1 MQPRCSG
8 RRLLLCDKPPTGETP
23 VSTANSRRRVKI
35 VRELSIPG
43 SILTTIAQMTDT
55 EAVMN
60 LLRKVP
66 LFANLK
72 DEDKV
77 CIEET
82 EEWRLPAGETLFQ
95 EGQHAEHFFVLLEG
109 EIVVWEKQGDQEI
122 VVVRNRPGAFFGE
135 IALLLGT
142 PYMLSGRAEGDC
154 RLVVFPE
161 EAFWKLLRLCP
172 AISGEIFRAMA
183 THLRNIEGSARQ
195 QEKLEALGTMSA
207 GLAHELNNPS
217 AAAQRIAVD
226 LGEVIQMI
234 QSVAHRLHH
243 TLEYEHWDRLIALVG
258 EVLKNPSAGKQHYSF
273 EQSDSEDA
281 LTAWLR
287 EEGVT
292 DAWKIAPVLVGAG
305 LDTSALVS
313 LRDLLPKNAF
323 GDAMQWIA
331 LRLKIQTLLDD
342 AEQSTGRIASLVD
355 AVRSIARQERA
366 EAADIDVHE
375 QLRSAL
381 GVLDHKLQNV
391 RVAQN
396 FSSECGHVRGYPSE
410 LAQVWVNL
418 LDNAAD
424 AVNGGGEIAIQ
435 TLRDDNQTVVEITDN
450 GPGIPPENLSH
461 IFEPFFT
468 TKGVGLGKGLGL
480 TISQGIVG
488 DRHGGEIE
496 AESKAGETR
505 FIVRLPERRVERNEG
520 AEAIVANRAVMAEL
534 TEGFEEIESPPSIQS
549 SAVSDGAFATIFD
562 VPLFAQLDASQRACL
577 STGTEIRCETGQTVV
592 REGDPSSFFY
602 VMLEG
607 ELRVTKFFDE
617 QEIFLA
623 TRVPGEFVGE
633 IPILLDIPNSV
644 LIRAVAGSRLFRLP
658 RAGFLDLLRTS
669 PTVARE
675 IMRTLAM
682 RLRNMEGYSLEREKL
697 IQLGTM
703 AAGLAHE
710 LSNPATAARRA
721 ATGLRQSVEKVQD
734 YACELNERLNAE
746 QWQQLVAT
754 SKEAIHCTESQP
766 KLNSLEQSDREEA
779 IECWLDSHK
788 VADAW
793 DLAPALVNA
802 RVDEAT
808 LETVKRTVPAQ
819 DLENA
824 IQWLAANLTTRDLLK
839 SITHSTE
846 RISELVSAVKSY
858 SFMDQAPWQEIDVH
872 EGIENTLIILGH
884 KLRNVTVTRDF
895 DRTLPRLY
903 AYGGELNQV
912 WTNLIDN
919 AIYAVGGTGRIDIR
933 TRRDGEFFLV
943 EIADNG
949 SGIPPEARP
958 HIFTVPFFTT
968 KGGSG
973 TGLGLVI
980 SHRIVVERHNGKID
994 FSTGPDGTQF
1004 NVRLPFESPAH
1015 A

>member
-1 MQPRCSG
+1 M
-8 RRLLLCDKPPTGETP
+8 
-23 VSTANSRRRVKI
+23 
-35 VRELSIPG
+35 
-43 SILTTIAQMTDT
+43 TTIAQMTDS

-77 CIEET
+77 CIEEA
-82 EEWRLPAGETLFQ
+82 EEWQLSAGEMLFQ

-109 EIVVWEKQGDQEI
+109 EIVVWKKPGDQEI
-122 VVVRNRPGAFFGE
+122 VVARNRPGAFFGE

-161 EAFWKLLRLCP
+161 EALWKLLRLCP

-183 THLRNIEGSARQ
+183 AHLRNIEGSARQ

-207 GLAHELNNPS
+207 GVAHELNNPS
-217 AAAQRIAVD
+217 AAAQRIAVH
-226 LGEVIQMI
+226 LGEVIQTI
-234 QSVAHRLHH
+234 QSVAYRLHH
-243 TLEYEHWDRLIALVG
+243 TLEHEHWDRLIALVG
-258 EVLKNPSAGKQHYSF
+258 EVLKNPSAGKRHYSF

-281 LTAWLR
+281 LAAWLR
-287 EEGVT
+287 EGGVT
-292 DAWKIAPVLVGAG
+292 DAWRIAPVLVSAG
-305 LDTSALVS
+305 LSITELAS
-313 LRDLLPKNAF
+313 LREDLPKNAF
-323 GDAMQWIA
+323 GNAMRWIV
-331 LRLKIQTLLDD
+331 LRMTVQTLLDG
-342 AEQSTGRIASLVD
+342 AEQSTGRIASLVE

-366 EAADIDVHE
+366 ELADIDVHE

-381 GVLDHKLQNV
+381 GVLDRKLTNV
-391 RVAQN
+391 RITQN
-396 FSSECGHVRGYPSE
+396 FSSECGHVLGYPSE

-435 TLRDDNQTVVEITDN
+435 TRRDDNQTVVEIIDN
-450 GPGIPPENLSH
+450 GPGISSKNLAH

-468 TKGVGLGKGLGL
+468 TKGVGSGKGLGL

-496 AESKAGETR
+496 VESKAGETR
-505 FIVRLPERRVERNEG
+505 FIVRLPVRQIERNEG
-520 AEAIVANRAVMAEL
+520 VDAIVATRAYVAEL
-534 TEGFEEIESPPSIQS
+534 KEQLDEMESRPPPQTPT
-549 SAVSDGAFATIFD
+549 VSERGFATVFD
-562 VPLFAQLDASQRACL
+562 VPLFAQLDESQRECL
-577 STGTEIRCETGQTVV
+577 STGTGVRFARGEIVL
-592 REGDPSSFFY
+592 REGDQSNFFY

-607 ELRVTKFFDE
+607 ELRVTKFFGE
-617 QEIFLA
+617 QEIFLGSGA
-623 TRVPGEFVGE
+623 PGRFFGE
-633 IPILLDIPNSV
+633 IQILLDVPHSV
-644 LIRAVAGSRLFRLP
+644 LIRVVADSRLFRLP
-658 RAGFLDLLRTS
+658 RAGFWDLLRCS
-669 PTVARE
+669 PLVARE
-675 IMRTLAM
+675 IMRTLAT
-682 RLRNMEGYSLEREKL
+682 RLRNMEGYTQEREKL
-697 IQLGTM
+697 IQLGAM

-710 LSNPATAARRA
+710 LNNPATAARRA
-721 ATGLRQSVEKVQD
+721 AADLRQSVEKVQD
-734 YACELNERLNAE
+734 YSCELNETLSAE

-754 SKEAIHCTESQP
+754 SQEAVHCVTSQP
-766 KLNSLEQSDREEA
+766 KLKSFEQSDREEA

-788 VADAW
+788 IADAW
-793 DLAPALVNA
+793 DLAPALVSA
-802 RVDEAT
+802 CVDEAT

-839 SITHSTE
+839 SISHSTD
-846 RISELVSAVKSY
+846 RISELVGAVKSY

-895 DRTLPRLY
+895 DRTLPCLC

-912 WTNLIDN
+912 WTNLIEN

-933 TRRDGEFFLV
+933 TRRDGELFLV

-958 HIFTVPFFTT
+958 HIFAVPFFTT
-968 KGGSG
+968 KGHSG

-994 FSTGPDGTQF
+994 FSTGPNGTQF

>member
-1 MQPRCSG
+1 
-8 RRLLLCDKPPTGETP
+8 
-23 VSTANSRRRVKI
+23 
-35 VRELSIPG
+35 
-43 SILTTIAQMTDT
+43 
-55 EAVMN
+55 MN

-82 EEWRLPAGETLFQ
+82 EEWRLPAGEMLVK
-95 EGQHAEHFFVLLEG
+95 EGEPAEHFFVLLEG
-109 EIVVWEKQGDQEI
+109 EMSVWKEHGDQDI
-122 VVVRNRPGAFFGE
+122 VFAPNRPGAFFGE
-135 IALLLGT
+135 VPLLLGT
-142 PYMLSGRAEGDC
+142 PYMLSDRAESDC
-154 RLVVFPE
+154 RLIVFPE

-172 AISGEIFRAMA
+172 AISGEIFRSMA
-183 THLRNIEGSARQ
+183 RRLRNIEGSARQ

-217 AAAQRIAVD
+217 AAAQRIAVH

-243 TLEYEHWDRLIALVG
+243 TLEHEHWNRLIALV
-258 EVLKNPSAGKQHYSF
+258 VLKNPSTGKRHHSI
-273 EQSDSEDA
+273 EQSDSEDTLA
-281 LTAWLR
+281 AWLR
-287 EEGVT
+287 EGGVT

-305 LDTSALVS
+305 LEMSALIS

-323 GDAMQWIA
+323 GDAMRWIV
-331 LRLKIQTLLDD
+331 LRMTMQTLLDD
-342 AEQSTGRIASLVD
+342 AEQCTGRIASLVE

-375 QLRSAL
+375 QVRSAL
-381 GVLDHKLQNV
+381 GVLDHKLKNV

-396 FSSECGHVRGYPSE
+396 FSSESGRVRGYPSE

-435 TLRDDNQTVVEITDN
+435 TRRDDNQTVVEIIDN
-450 GPGIPPENLSH
+450 GPGISSENLSH

-468 TKGVGLGKGLGL
+468 TKGVGSGKGLGL
-480 TISQGIVG
+480 AISQGIVG

-496 AESKAGETR
+496 VESKAGETR
-505 FIVRLPERRVERNEG
+505 FIVRLPARQIERNEG
-520 AEAIVANRAVMAEL
+520 AEAIVATRAYLAEL
-534 TEGFEEIESPPSIQS
+534 TQQLEEMESPPPPQTH
-549 SAVSDGAFATIFD
+549 AVSNRSFATVFD
-562 VPLFAQLDASQRACL
+562 VPLFAQLDDSQRACF
-577 STGTEIRCETGQTVV
+577 STGSEIRLKTGETLIH
-592 REGDPSSFFY
+592 EGDPADVFY
-602 VMLEG
+602 IMLEG
-607 ELRVTKFFDE
+607 ELRTTKFYGE

-623 TRVPGEFVGE
+623 TRVPEEFFGE
-633 IPILLDIPNSV
+633 IPILLDVPYFV
-644 LIRAVAGSRLFRLP
+644 LIRAVADSRLFRLP
-658 RAGFLDLLRTS
+658 RAGFWDLLRTA
-669 PTVARE
+669 PMVARE
-675 IMRTLAM
+675 IMRKFAT
-682 RLRNMEGYSLEREKL
+682 RLRSMEDYTQEREKL
-697 IQLGTM
+697 IQLGAM

-710 LSNPATAARRA
+710 LNKPATAARRA
-721 ATGLRQSVEKVQD
+721 AADLRQSVEKVQD
-734 YACELNERLNAE
+734 YACELNEALSVE
-746 QWQQLVAT
+746 QWRRLVAT
-754 SKEAIHCTESQP
+754 FQEAVHFATSQP
-766 KLNSLEQSDREEA
+766 KLNSLEQSDREVA

-788 VADAW
+788 VGDAW

-808 LETVKRTVPAQ
+808 LQTVKRTVPAQ

-839 SITHSTE
+839 AISRSTQ
-846 RISELVSAVKSY
+846 RISELVGAVKSY

-884 KLRNVTVTRDF
+884 KLGNVTVARDF
-895 DRTLPRLY
+895 DRTLPRLC
-903 AYGGELNQV
+903 AYGGELNLV

-919 AIYAVGGTGRIDIR
+919 AIYAVAGTGRIDIR

-943 EIADNG
+943 EIADTG
-949 SGIPPEARP
+949 GGIPPEARP
-958 HIFTVPFFTT
+958 HIFAVPFFTT

-973 TGLGLVI
+973 TGLGSVI

>member
-1 MQPRCSG
+1 
-8 RRLLLCDKPPTGETP
+8 
-23 VSTANSRRRVKI
+23 
-35 VRELSIPG
+35 
-43 SILTTIAQMTDT
+43 MT
-55 EAVMN
+55 

-66 LFANLK
+66 LFANLR
-72 DEDKV
+72 DEDKI

-82 EEWRLPAGETLFQ
+82 EEWRLPAGEMLLK
-95 EGQHAEHFFVLLEG
+95 EGEPAEHFFALLEG
-109 EIVVWEKQGDQEI
+109 EVSVWKKHADQD
-122 VVVRNRPGAFFGE
+122 VVVARNRPGAFFGE
-135 IALLLGT
+135 VPLLLGT
-142 PYMLSGRAEGDC
+142 PYLLSARAESDC
-154 RLVVFPE
+154 RLIVFPD

-172 AISGEIFRAMA
+172 AISGEIFRAMVA
-183 THLRNIEGSARQ
+183 RLRNIEGSAQ
-195 QEKLEALGTMSA
+195 QQQKLEALGTMSA

-217 AAAQRIAVD
+217 SAAQRIAVH

-243 TLEYEHWDRLIALVG
+243 TLEHEHWDRLIALVD
-258 EVLKNPSAGKQHYSF
+258 EVLENPSAGEQYHSI
-273 EQSDSEDA
+273 EQSDSEDS

-287 EEGVT
+287 EGGLS
-292 DAWKIAPVLVGAG
+292 DAWKVAPMLVGAG
-305 LDTSALVS
+305 FDRSALVS
-313 LRDLLPKNAF
+313 LREDLPKDAF
-323 GDAMQWIA
+323 GDAVQWIA
-331 LRLKIQTLLDD
+331 LRMKLKALLDD
-342 AEQSTGRIASLVD
+342 AEQSTGRIASLVE

-366 EAADIDVHE
+366 EAMDIDVHE

-381 GVLDHKLQNV
+381 GVLDHKLKNV

-396 FSSECGHVRGYPSE
+396 FSGESGHVRGYPSE

-424 AVNGGGEIAIQ
+424 AVNGSGEIAIQ
-435 TLRDDNQTVVEITDN
+435 TRRDDNQTVVEIVDN
-450 GPGIPPENLSH
+450 GPGIPPQNRSH

-468 TKGVGLGKGLGL
+468 TKGVGSGKGLGL

-496 AESKAGETR
+496 VESKAGETR
-505 FIVRLPERRVERNEG
+505 FIVRLPVRRTERNER
-520 AEAIVANRAVMAEL
+520 AEAIVANRAYMAEL
-534 TEGFEEIESPPSIQS
+534 TEQLEEMESPLPLQEP
-549 SAVSDGAFATIFD
+549 AVPDGAFATVFN
-562 VPLFAQLDASQRACL
+562 VPLFAQLNDSQRACF
-577 STGTEIRCETGQTVV
+577 STGTEIRLKAGETLIGLD
-592 REGDPSSFFY
+592 DPADVFY

-607 ELRVTKFFDE
+607 ELRVTEDYGD

-623 TRVPGEFVGE
+623 EVIPGQFFGE
-633 IPILLDIPNSV
+633 IEILLDVPHSV
-644 LIRAVAGSRLFRLP
+644 LVRVVADSRLFRLP
-658 RAGFLDLLRTS
+658 RAGLWELLRTS

-675 IMRTLAM
+675 IMRTFATRM
-682 RLRNMEGYSLEREKL
+682 RNYEGYTQEREKL
-697 IQLGTM
+697 IQLGAM

-710 LSNPATAARRA
+710 LNNPATAARRA
-721 ATGLRQSVEKVQD
+721 AADLRQSVEKVQD
-734 YACELNERLNAE
+734 YACELNESISAE
-746 QWQQLVAT
+746 QWQQLVVTSQEAVHCAT
-754 SKEAIHCTESQP
+754 SQP
-766 KLNSLEQSDREEA
+766 KLNALEQSDREEA

-802 RVDEAT
+802 RVDEGD
-808 LETVKRTVPAQ
+808 LDRVKRTVPGQ

-839 SITHSTE
+839 SISHSTE
-846 RISELVSAVKSY
+846 RISELVGAVKSY

-895 DRTLPRLY
+895 DRTLPRLC

-943 EIADNG
+943 EISDNG
-949 SGIPPEARP
+949 GGIPPEVRP
-958 HIFTVPFFTT
+958 HIFEPFFTT

-980 SHRIVVERHNGKID
+980 THRIVVERHQGKID

>member
-1 MQPRCSG
+1 
-8 RRLLLCDKPPTGETP
+8 
-23 VSTANSRRRVKI
+23 
-35 VRELSIPG
+35 
-43 SILTTIAQMTDT
+43 MTDSD
-55 EAVMN
+55 AVMT

-66 LFANLK
+66 LFVNLE

-82 EEWRLPAGETLFQ
+82 EEWWLPAGEMLFK
-95 EGQHAEHFFVLLEG
+95 EGQHPEHFFVLLEG
-109 EIVVWEKQGDQEI
+109 EIVAWKKHGDQEI
-122 VVVRNRPGAFFGE
+122 VVARNRPGAFFGE
-135 IALLLGT
+135 IPLLLGT
-142 PYMLSGRAEGDC
+142 PYMLSTRAECDC
-154 RLVVFPE
+154 RLIVFPE

-183 THLRNIEGSARQ
+183 TRLRNFEGSARQ

-217 AAAQRIAVD
+217 AAAQRIAVH
-226 LGEVIQMI
+226 LGEVIQTI

-243 TLEYEHWDRLIALVG
+243 ALEHEHWDRLIAVVG
-258 EVLKNPSAGKQHYSF
+258 RVLENLSADGHHHSM

-287 EEGVT
+287 EGGVT

-305 LDTSALVS
+305 LEMSALVS
-313 LRDLLPKNAF
+313 LRELLPGNAF
-323 GDAMQWIA
+323 GDALRWIA
-331 LRLKIQTLLDD
+331 LRLKIQTLLED
-342 AEQSTGRIASLVD
+342 AEQCTGRIASLVE

-366 EAADIDVHE
+366 EVADIDVHE
-375 QLRSAL
+375 QIRSAL
-381 GVLDHKLQNV
+381 GVLDHKLKNV
-391 RVAQN
+391 RITQN
-396 FSSECGHVRGYPSE
+396 FSGECGPVRGYPSE

-424 AVNGGGEIAIQ
+424 AVNGGGKIAIQ
-435 TLRDDNQTVVEITDN
+435 TQRDDNQTVVEILDN
-450 GPGIPPENLSH
+450 GPGIPPENFSH

-468 TKGVGLGKGLGL
+468 TKGVGSGKGLGL

-496 AESKAGETR
+496 VESKAGETR
-505 FIVRLPERRVERNEG
+505 FIVRLPVRRIEGNEG
-520 AEAIVANRAVMAEL
+520 PEAIVATRAYMAEL
-534 TEGFEEIESPPSIQS
+534 TEQLEETGSVPPPQTP
-549 SAVSDGAFATIFD
+549 AVSEGGFATVFD
-562 VPLFAQLDASQRACL
+562 VPLFAQLDDSQRKCL
-577 STGTEIRCETGQTVV
+577 STGTEVRFARGEIIL
-592 REGDPSSFFY
+592 REGDPSNFFS

-607 ELRVTKFFDE
+607 ELRVTKFFGE

-623 TRVPGEFVGE
+623 SGGPGGFFGE
-633 IPILLDIPNSV
+633 IQILLDVPHSV
-644 LIRAVAGSRLFRLP
+644 LIRVVADSRLFRLP
-658 RAGFLDLLRTS
+658 RAGFWDLLRTS
-669 PTVARE
+669 PAVARE
-675 IMRTLAM
+675 IMRTLAT
-682 RLRNMEGYSLEREKL
+682 RLRNMEGYTQEREKL
-697 IQLGTM
+697 IQLGAM

-710 LSNPATAARRA
+710 LNNPATAARRA
-721 ATGLRQSVEKVQD
+721 AADLRQSVEKVQD
-734 YACELNERLNAE
+734 YACELNETLSAE
-746 QWQQLVAT
+746 QWQQLVAA
-754 SKEAIHCTESQP
+754 SQEAVHCTTSQP
-766 KLNSLEQSDREEA
+766 KLSSFEQSDREEA

-788 VADAW
+788 VAEAW
-793 DLAPALVNA
+793 NLAPALVNA

-808 LETVKRTVPAQ
+808 LQTIKRTVPAQ

-824 IQWLAANLTTRDLLK
+824 IHWLAANLTTGELLK
-839 SITHSTE
+839 SISHSTE
-846 RISELVSAVKSY
+846 RVSELVGAVKSY

-884 KLRNVTVTRDF
+884 KLRNATVTRDF
-895 DRTLPRLY
+895 DRALPRLG
-903 AYGGELNQV
+903 AYGSELNQV

-933 TRRDGEFFLV
+933 TRRDGDFFLV

-949 SGIPPEARP
+949 SGIPPEVQP

-980 SHRIVVERHNGKID
+980 SHRIVVERHHGKID
-994 FSTGPDGTQF
+994 FITGPNGTQF
-1004 NVRLPFESPAH
+1004 SVRLPFESPAL